1 MRKGAADKLTLV
13 VLRSWRRHRR
23 PIILVARGA
32 GLDGEKVVA
41 YTLNNAL
48 LSSKWFVWNG
58 GRSKT
63 MTLERISGTHPWM
76 SVRRS
81 GSTLGQRSWHRH
93 RNSAT
98 QHSMAWQGRAGHGMA
113 WQMQAVKAFMPRW
126 LLFALSVHR
135 NGAGD
140 DDSAAGTFS

>member
-1 MRKGAADKLTLV
+1 MATHRQGRCKRRQGWAVRKGAADKLTLV

-63 MTLERISGTHPWM
+63 MTLKRISGTHPWM

-98 QHSMAWQGRAGHGMA
+98 QHGWAGQGMAWHGMA
-113 WQMQAVKAFMPRW
+113 DASCKSIHA
-126 LLFALSVHR
+126 
-135 NGAGD
+135 
-140 DDSAAGTFS
+140 